1 MENLPKSVQIVLRRL
16 EEDGREAWCV
26 GGCVRDSLLGRTPED
41 WDVTTSALPEQIME
55 LFGTQARPTGLQH
68 GTVSVTLEGET
79 VEVTTFRVDG
89 TYHDHRRPDQVTF
102 TRSLEEDLRRRDFT
116 INAMALNLR
125 GELRDPFCGQS
136 DLTAGVLRCVG
147 EPERR
152 FEEDALRILRGMRFA
167 SVLGLR
173 VEEATAMGIHRCAP
187 LLAQIA
193 PERIAKELM
202 GLLVG
207 ARADA
212 VLREYPD
219 VIGVFWPEILPMVG
233 FDQRN
238 RHHCY
243 DVWEHTLHALSD
255 TPPDPIVRCVMLLH
269 DIGKPKTFTLDA
281 EGHGHFRGHPL
292 VSRDL
297 AEEMLCRLKCS
308 NAFRQTVTRLVEWH
322 DRGICQNERTLRR
335 ALYSLG
341 EQDLKRLLV
350 IKRADNL
357 AQAPAFQQRQ
367 AELDWAEKE
376 LTRLLEERACMS
388 LRDLA
393 VNGKDLTG
401 MGLRG
406 PEVGAMLETLL
417 SRVVDGELPN
427 EPAVLLDT
435 ARQLQAYA
443 LARKDQILEGK

>member
-16 EEDGREAWCV
+16 EEDGQEAWCV

-55 LFGTQARPTGLQH
+55 LFGAQARPTGLQH

-102 TRSLEEDLRRRDFT
+102 TRSLEEDLHRRDFT
-116 INAMALNLR
+116 IKAMALNLR

-136 DLTAGVLRCVG
+136 DLAAGVLRCVG

-152 FEEDALRILRGMRFA
+152 FEEDALRILRG
-167 SVLGLR
+167 

-243 DVWEHTLHALSD
+243 DVWEHTLHALSY
-255 TPPDPIVRCVMLLH
+255 TPPDPVVRCVMLLH

-297 AEEMLCRLKCS
+297 SEEMLRRLKCS
-308 NAFRQTVTRLVEWH
+308 NAFCQTVTRLVEWH
-322 DRGICQNERTLRR
+322 DRGICQDERTLRR

-341 EQDLKRLLV
+341 EQDLRRLLV

-357 AQAPAFQQRQ
+357 AQSPAFRQRQ

-376 LTRLLEERACMS
+376 LARLLDEQACMS

-393 VNGKDLTG
+393 VNGKDLTD

-406 PEVGAMLETLL
+406 PEIGAMLETLL
-417 SRVVDGELPN
+417 ERVVDGELPN
-427 EPAVLLDT
+427 DSAVLLDT
-435 ARQLQAYA
+435 ARQLRAYA
-443 LARKDQILEGK
+443 LARKDQVLGGK

>member
-1 MENLPKSVQIVLRRL
+1 
-16 EEDGREAWCV
+16 
-26 GGCVRDSLLGRTPED
+26 
-41 WDVTTSALPEQIME
+41 ME
-55 LFGTQARPTGLQH
+55 L
-68 GTVSVTLEGET
+68 
-79 VEVTTFRVDG
+79 TTITAGRIRLPSPV
-89 TYHDHRRPDQVTF
+89 P
-102 TRSLEEDLRRRDFT
+102 EEDLHRRDFT

-136 DLTAGVLRCVG
+136 DLAAGVLRCVG

-207 ARADA
+207 ARADV

-243 DVWEHTLHALSD
+243 DVWEHTLHALSY
-255 TPPDPIVRCVMLLH
+255 TPPDPVVRCVMLLH
-269 DIGKPKTFTLDA
+269 DIGKPKTFTLDT

-297 AEEMLCRLKCS
+297 SEEMLRRLKCS
-308 NAFRQTVTRLVEWH
+308 NAFCQTVTRLVEWH
-322 DRGICQNERTLRR
+322 DRGICQDERTLRR

-341 EQDLKRLLV
+341 EQDLRRLLV

-357 AQAPAFQQRQ
+357 AQSPAFRQRQ

-376 LTRLLEERACMS
+376 LARLLDEQACMS

-393 VNGKDLTG
+393 VNGKDLTD

-406 PEVGAMLETLL
+406 PEIGAMLETLL
-417 SRVVDGELPN
+417 ERVVDGELPN
-427 EPAVLLDT
+427 DSAVLLDT
-435 ARQLQAYA
+435 ARQLRAYA
-443 LARKDQILEGK
+443 LARKDQVLGGK